1 MHLIK
6 NYYVY
11 TFTILHLQEYLLL
24 AGEPLIC
31 RELSNHEPA
40 SGALHSQLVTWGGR
54 LYNSS
59 MRSLDP
65 RGSQRIADLA
75 RAYVCVVLAR
85 LVRQHPRGQEDV
97 FKNRSMSSKIELAT
111 LAAQWFDVGKL
122 GFTYESMG
130 QVNRYGCG
138 EEEKVQLLLRAE
150 DKLLSRCADPEDCYN
165 QIEWDKAKRALH
177 RAVLKTGDPEK
188 YFKNENLTEAAWT
201 LINRETAERE
211 ELPVITVDD
220 QELTEVAAGPF
231 QFILKYL
238 QTKTEEEEQDL
249 IQKDGLGLLFMG
261 LRGGRLRLTDQ
272 LHTIKGSVPLR
283 RDINLFL
290 IYAGFAIIRPRGH
303 FKKDIPNSFPALAGI
318 LMQDKGCAGLHY
330 YMKGHHCNPHA
341 DMPGPNELTKQDG
354 SGSGPLRDNFN
365 NSRGRG
371 RGRSGHPGKRFR
383 NRSPSPGSETKR
395 RKY

>member
-1 MHLIK
+1 
-6 NYYVY
+6 
-11 TFTILHLQEYLLL
+11 
-24 AGEPLIC
+24 
-31 RELSNHEPA
+31 
-40 SGALHSQLVTWGGR
+40 
-54 LYNSS
+54 
-59 MRSLDP
+59 
-65 RGSQRIADLA
+65 
-75 RAYVCVVLAR
+75 
-85 LVRQHPRGQEDV
+85 
-97 FKNRSMSSKIELAT
+97 
-111 LAAQWFDVGKL
+111 
-122 GFTYESMG
+122 
-130 QVNRYGCG
+130 
-138 EEEKVQLLLRAE
+138 
-150 DKLLSRCADPEDCYN
+150 
-165 QIEWDKAKRALH
+165 
-177 RAVLKTGDPEK
+177 
-188 YFKNENLTEAAWT
+188 
-201 LINRETAERE
+201 
-211 ELPVITVDD
+211 
-220 QELTEVAAGPF
+220 
-231 QFILKYL
+231 
-238 QTKTEEEEQDL
+238 
-249 IQKDGLGLLFMG
+249 MG

-272 LHTIKGSVPLR
+272 LHTIKSSVPLR

>member
-111 LAAQWFDVGKL
+111 LAAQWSLGVILVVG
-122 GFTYESMG
+122 
-130 QVNRYGCG
+130 N
-138 EEEKVQLLLRAE
+138 
-150 DKLLSRCADPEDCYN
+150 
-165 QIEWDKAKRALH
+165 
-177 RAVLKTGDPEK
+177 
-188 YFKNENLTEAAWT
+188 
-201 LINRETAERE
+201 
-211 ELPVITVDD
+211 ITD
-220 QELTEVAAGPF
+220 
-231 QFILKYL
+231 
-238 QTKTEEEEQDL
+238 
-249 IQKDGLGLLFMG
+249 
-261 LRGGRLRLTDQ
+261 
-272 LHTIKGSVPLR
+272 GSV
-283 RDINLFL
+283 
-290 IYAGFAIIRPRGH
+290 
-303 FKKDIPNSFPALAGI
+303 
-318 LMQDKGCAGLHY
+318 
-330 YMKGHHCNPHA
+330 
-341 DMPGPNELTKQDG
+341 G
-354 SGSGPLRDNFN
+354 SA
-365 NSRGRG
+365 
-371 RGRSGHPGKRFR
+371 
-383 NRSPSPGSETKR
+383 NRSVDSANRSV
-395 RKY
+395 